1 MNINT
6 AVCPLLLLRTMMM
19 MTVMEIM
26 ISFLSIYF
34 FVRWMYFWPVTPK
47 ICVNMSMFYI
57 DSSWVGSGLGLY
69 SMQQQCT
76 MSKLSP
82 LSIIIKTTLFIEEG
96 WACGIEGK
104 RNDIF
109 GLAVWQDC
117 IEGLIVFRGMRLTLI
132 VFRGTHALRLTHT
145 ITPTLISIKYF
156 AE

>member
-6 AVCPLLLLRTMMM
+6 AVCPLLLLKIMMM

-26 ISFLSIYF
+26 ISFLSIHF
-34 FVRWMYFWPVTPK
+34 FVHWMYFWPVTPK

-82 LSIIIKTTLFIEEG
+82 QYYNQNYSFHWGGLSMWYWGETHWYFQWFFLAWQSG
-96 WACGIEGK
+96 WT
-104 RNDIF
+104 
-109 GLAVWQDC
+109 GLATWILLSCSTKKQFISFVD
-117 IEGLIVFRGMRLTLI
+117 FRTLKNTEI
-132 VFRGTHALRLTHT
+132 QKL
-145 ITPTLISIKYF
+145 
-156 AE
+156 